1 MVLVSAEGIMGK
13 LTALKVGR
21 ITKPG
26 LHSDGSGLYLQ
37 VTPNGTRSWIFR
49 YQINGRARYM
59 GLGSASAIPLAR
71 ARELTVEPRRL
82 CAEKIDPLETRRAQ
96 RLETAPAVTFR
107 EVAED
112 YLKAHEATWN
122 AVHRRQWRS
131 TLEAAVYPAIGD
143 TPVKDV
149 DTPAVMK
156 VLRPLWN
163 STPETAS
170 RIRGRIETIL
180 SAAKATG
187 LRTGENPAAWRGH
200 LQNLLPKPRAV
211 KKVEHHK
218 ALPYRGLPD
227 FMALLRGRPSISAR
241 ALEFT
246 ILTATR
252 RSEVLGAR
260 WDEVNFE
267 ERVWTIPASR
277 MKGRKE
283 HRVPLSDAALSLL
296 RHLYEVRSNEYVF
309 PGQTAQRLS
318 DASMLKLLEI
328 MGRRDLTIHGFRST
342 FRDWAAEQTS
352 YPSDVVEMA
361 LAHLVGSAVER
372 AYRRGDLFEKRARLM
387 AAWSDYCAQAPT
399 SSVVVPIRK

>member
-1 MVLVSAEGIMGK
+1 MGK

-59 GLGSASAIPLAR
+59 GLGSASAITLAR

-122 AVHRRQWRS
+122 VVHRRQWRS

-187 LRTGENPAAWRGH
+187 LRTGENPAVWRGH

-227 FMALLRGRPSISAR
+227 FMALLRSRPSISAR

-267 ERVWTIPASR
+267 EHVWTIPASR

-361 LAHLVGSAVER
+361 LAHQVGSAVER

-387 AAWSDYCAQAPT
+387 AAWADFCAQAPA